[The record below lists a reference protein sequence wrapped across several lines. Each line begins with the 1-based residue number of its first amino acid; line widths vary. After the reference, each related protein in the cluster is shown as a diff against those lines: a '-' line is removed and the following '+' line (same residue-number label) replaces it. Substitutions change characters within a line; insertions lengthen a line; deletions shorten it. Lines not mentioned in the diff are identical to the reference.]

1 MLHSTLVACSLYL
14 LTGCISSQWQDL
26 VQVVLA
32 HPKVRFSPSDW
43 FRLIVREI
51 QGHKNCVVLDC
62 HLLIFWLNPI
72 LKCSTWQGIYVRL
85 IVRVILNS
93 LLQIDIFMDAIFG
106 AVHVSIMF
114 LQIKLSEQHS
124 DVCLHPHEQ
133 VVNFI
138 CQQCEASLQFL
149 QSLCQQKVFRE
160 RLLRNKVSS

>member
-1 MLHSTLVACSLYL
+1 MLTLHSTLVACSLYL

-32 HPKVRFSPSDW
+32 HPKVQFSCSDW
-43 FRLIVREI
+43 VRLIVREI
-51 QGHKNCVVLDC
+51 QRENCVVLDC
-62 HLLIFWLNPI
+62 HLIYWLNSI
-72 LKCSTWQGIYVRL
+72 FKCFTWQSIYVRL

-93 LLQIDIFMDAIFG
+93 LLQIDIFMDATFG

-124 DVCLHPHEQ
+124 DVCIHPNEQ
-133 VVNFI
+133 VVHYI

-149 QSLCQQKVFRE
+149 QSLCQQKAFRE